1 MRSDRFILIIKFKK
15 RICAEVPVSPVSGG
29 FSRTRFSLHNGLS
42 AIFCE
47 DCSACCR
54 FAGRSFLITLIRTY
68 GSFVGRSDRPTS
80 CSVQDCRYETS
91 SGYFGGWSC
100 FRPIRTEE
108 MFTAVAGMRK
118 RRCGGIFRRGAV
130 RPDGAVGYRRVPV
143 SLALFHV
150 PYPEPALACSEKRNV
165 FVKPSAEPNL
175 FRLCRGE
182 KTKNEIQRF
191 R

>member
-15 RICAEVPVSPVSGG
+15 TDLCGSP
-29 FSRTRFSLHNGLS
+29 RFSCFRRIFPHSIFVAQRFG

-54 FAGRSFLITLIRTY
+54 FAGRSFSITLIRTY
-68 GSFVGRSDRPTS
+68 GSFVGRSDCPTS

-108 MFTAVAGMRK
+108 MVTAVAGMRK

-130 RPDGAVGYRRVPV
+130 RPDGTVGYRRVPV